1 MKKSKGLRNQL
12 RNGVSRCLRNQNF
25 HQRVIPDKRLDFL
38 IKQAKALIEQSKY
51 DKEHEDE

>member
-1 MKKSKGLRNQL
+1 MKNKLRNRL
-12 RNGVSRCLRNQNF
+12 RNGISRCLRNQNF

-38 IKQAKALIEQSKY
+38 VAQAKALIEQSKY